1 MLKMRFKTGQ
11 VSWPERRMSIDPP
24 YQDVASFIYSESGA
38 VAGTTR
44 TIEQLRAVID
54 GKHPPIE
61 CETGN
66 SWTMDVDSEWTTL
79 TNDYGTERRRVR
91 LPTARLLDALELWRA
106 HLLAAGA
113 DPDV

>member
-24 YQDVASFIYSESGA
+24 YHDVASFIYSESGA

-54 GKHPPIE
+54 GKHLFEPTVNYIVIHKRALRNSQVLELIGMMSEKWKPSAVQKAFE
-61 CETGN
+61 GN
-66 SWTMDVDSEWTTL
+66 SRS
-79 TNDYGTERRRVR
+79 
-91 LPTARLLDALELWRA
+91 
-106 HLLAAGA
+106 
-113 DPDV
+113 